1 MKVQVNSEVGVLQ
14 DVLVH
19 RPGDEIVRMTQDELH
34 GLLFDDIL
42 SPAQAA
48 AEHDLL
54 ADLLAGGGARVRD
67 VEDLLVDALGA
78 APEDGVHHLVGRV
91 CELAMAPEL
100 APILRDWPADKLAH
114 ALISGLHW
122 EDIPEAPMTLARLRA
137 SRLHSSERPL
147 RPVPN
152 LMFMRDPCITV
163 FDRVMPARMATRA
176 RSREPMLVAFA
187 LRHGAGL
194 SSDSFLFP
202 SGGDLGGALEGGDLL
217 VVSERFL
224 LVGCSE
230 RTRPESIERF
240 ARDALFPA
248 HAQLES
254 IYVVLMPEER
264 SIMHLDTILT
274 QVDKGLF
281 LCHEPLI
288 CGNSQ
293 RKALEVVRLQRDK
306 APELLTGASLAD
318 VLRNELGTDVE
329 FAPCG
334 GHDPL
339 HQEREQWTD
348 GANAVAIGP
357 GRILLYSRNTHT
369 VETLCREHGFL
380 EIGLTPVQ
388 PAAER
393 RELIAAGME
402 CERAVFAFTGSEL
415 SRARGGGRCLTMPLA
430 RRPGPLTV

>member
-1 MKVQVNSEVGVLQ
+1 MKVRVNSEVEVLR

-34 GLLFDDIL
+34 RLLFDDIL
-42 SPAQAA
+42 SPQRAA

-54 ADLLAGGGARVRD
+54 CDLLEGGGARVRD
-67 VEDLLVDALGA
+67 VQELLVKALEA
-78 APEDGVHHLVGRV
+78 APEESVHHLVGRT
-91 CELAMAPEL
+91 CELALVPEIE
-100 APILRDWPADKLAH
+100 PILRDWPADKLAH
-114 ALISGLHW
+114 ALIAGLHW
-122 EDIPEAPMTLARLRA
+122 EEIEGAPLTLARLRA
-137 SRLHSSERPL
+137 SRLATSERALAPL
-147 RPVPN
+147 PN
-152 LMFMRDPCITV
+152 LMFMRDPCISV
-163 FDRVMPARMATRA
+163 FDRVMPARMATTARA
-176 RSREPMLVAFA
+176 REPMLVAFA

-194 SSDSFLFP
+194 GSDSFLFP
-202 SGGDLGGALEGGDLL
+202 GGPDRGGALEGGDLL

-230 RTRPESIERF
+230 RTRPESIEHF

-248 HAQLES
+248 HPELES
-254 IYVVLMPEER
+254 IYAVLMPEER

-288 CGNSQ
+288 CGAEG
-293 RKALEVVRLQRDK
+293 RAPLEVVRLQRDR
-306 APELLTGASLAD
+306 APELLAGASLAE
-318 VLRNELGTDVE
+318 VLRNELGADVE

-357 GRILLYSRNTHT
+357 GRILLYSRNTYT
-369 VETLCREHGFL
+369 IDTLCREHGFL

-415 SRARGGGRCLTMPLA
+415 SRARGGGRCLTMPIA
-430 RRPGPLTV
+430 RGRG